1 MIAGISCSPAVRNL
15 PTKINNTI
23 KKAKRADPI
32 PDPFTSS
39 SSYADPPI
47 VSTNFPSPYVYAVPS
62 AAPSMYE
69 KAVKGFGLKNQIA
82 QNIIML
88 KYKVSDTSA
97 NT

>member
-1 MIAGISCSPAVRNL
+1 
-15 PTKINNTI
+15 
-23 KKAKRADPI
+23 
-32 PDPFTSS
+32 
-39 SSYADPPI
+39 
-47 VSTNFPSPYVYAVPS
+47 
-62 AAPSMYE
+62 MYE